1 MNNDRKML
9 RAVVP
14 LAAGL
19 VVLLLPVPEGLSPTA
34 WRYFALFVAAM
45 TGIAT
50 EPLPPALLGL
60 VAVSIAAAARL
71 VYPTPAQSLSWAL
84 SGFGNVTIWLIFAAY
99 MFAAGYSRT
108 GLGRRIAL
116 LMVRA
121 MGRNTLGLGYAVA
134 FSDGLIAPFMPSN
147 TARSAGTIYPAI
159 RHIPEL
165 YDSHPNDPSARRLG
179 CYILYT
185 ALATS
190 CVTASMFLTGLA
202 PNVLAKGLALKI
214 IHQEISWT
222 EWFVGYAPVGLLLFL
237 LTPWLLFKIY
247 PPTIKQSPDAPR
259 WAAEELRKMG
269 PTSSREKTLFALV
282 LLALMLWIFATGYL
296 DATLSAIIVVCL
308 MALTGVVK
316 WEDIIGN
323 AAAWNV
329 LIWFGTLVTLANGLS
344 ESKFLEWLS
353 KTVSPYFVGHSPY
366 ITAALLATT
375 YYLLHYL
382 FASITAHVSALY
394 PVFLAVAITLPGL
407 TPLGWALLLGYP
419 AGVFGILTPFATG
432 PAPIYFGSG
441 YIPCKDFW
449 IYGFILGM
457 IFLLAYLAIGIPWLL
472 SLHGVPVS

>member
-1 MNNDRKML
+1 MSNNRMMI
-9 RAVVP
+9 RAGVP

-19 VVLLLPVPEGLSPTA
+19 IVLLLPVPEGLSPTA

-84 SGFGNVTIWLIFAAY
+84 SGFANPTIWLIFAAY
-99 MFAAGYSRT
+99 MFAAGYSKT

-116 LMVRA
+116 LLIRA
-121 MGRNTLGLGYAVA
+121 MGRSTLGLGYAVA

-147 TARSAGTIYPAI
+147 TARSGGTIYPAI

-165 YDSHPNDPSARRLG
+165 YDSYPNDPSARKIG
-179 CYILYT
+179 SYILYT

-190 CVTASMFLTGLA
+190 CITSSLFLTGLA
-202 PNVLAKGLALKI
+202 PNVLAKGMALKI
-214 IHQEISWT
+214 INQEISWT
-222 EWFVGYAPVGLLLFL
+222 SWFIGYAPVGVLLFL
-237 LTPWLLFKIY
+237 TTPWLLFKIY
-247 PPTIKQSPDAPR
+247 PPTIRQSPDAPR
-259 WAAEELRKMG
+259 WAAEQLRAMG
-269 PTSSREKTLFALV
+269 PSSRREKTL
-282 LLALMLWIFATGYL
+282 LALSLWIFGTKYL
-296 DATLSAIIVVCL
+296 DPTLSAVIVVCL
-308 MALTGVVK
+308 MALTGVVS
-316 WEDIIGN
+316 WDDIIGN

-329 LIWFGTLVTLANGLS
+329 LIWFGTLVTLANGLG
-344 ESKFLEWLS
+344 ESKFLAWVS
-353 KTVSPYFVGHSPY
+353 GTVSPHFAGHSPY
-366 ITAALLATT
+366 VTAALLATT

-407 TPLGWALLLGYP
+407 SPLGWALLLGYP
-419 AGVFGILTPFATG
+419 AGVFGILNPYATG
-432 PAPIYFGSG
+432 PAPIYYGSG
-441 YIPCKDFW
+441 YIPGKDFW

-457 IFLLAYLAIGIPWLL
+457 IFLLAYLAIGLPWLL
-472 SLHGVPVS
+472 WLQP